1 MARLA
6 EGQYIK
12 MRKATE
18 DMILKSTKDEFIRF
32 ILENAVVEE
41 DEDEEACFIPSGEHE
56 FVWGKTYEMQGEEFK
71 GDEFIITNDG
81 RVFFAL
87 SLNTNWEVVDD
98 VKKETKDE
106 THPTLYWVKKGDRA
120 VRCES
125 KEAAFEA
132 YVRMGKT
139 EVTIEKHFW
148 DSDVEGRMK
157 EYTLTFTKM
166 TRRTLKSGEL
176 KYYLSS
182 PVGVYKEEEAPELSE
197 EVKQEIKEQESKG
210 NKFVKID
217 KNGSR
222 HYRGKVECE
231 RCQGRGWYAVG
242 VLNGQLV
249 PARPDN
255 AECYAC
261 KGAGWVWNN
270 LIIRTPEYEA
280 KLAEQRTKRAEAKA
294 EETARKQK
302 EEWEQNHLKSLKDNG
317 FNPEGQTWV
326 FLGNTYSIKD
336 TLKEMGARFSW
347 ELGWHIDHEVEGY
360 ETMTLNVSEVATA
373 DDWGRI
379 HYTITKAEADQKK
392 QEALQKLH
400 PTEVSEY
407 VGQVKD
413 RLTMTLTFTGTAHWE
428 VDTTKQFWNGRWGRE
443 QTRDVY
449 LHKFKD
455 EHGNIF
461 TWKTSDPLGYW
472 DEHGQWVH
480 IDEGTQVTIKGTVK
494 EHSEYKGIKQTV
506 LTRCKVA

>member
-41 DEDEEACFIPSGEHE
+41 DEDEEACFIPSGEHD

-87 SLNTNWEVVDD
+87 SLNTNWEVVDAD
-98 VKKETKDE
+98 TFYLVKKEGHEDFKCFTK
-106 THPTLYWVKKGDRA
+106 A
-120 VRCES
+120 
-125 KEAAFEA
+125 AAFDA
-132 YVRMGKT
+132 YDSLGRAD
-139 EVTIEKHFW
+139 VTIEKHFW
-148 DSDVEGRMK
+148 DRDANDKLKKYVH
-157 EYTLTFTKM
+157 TFTKM
-166 TRRTLKSGEL
+166 SRRTLKSGEI
-176 KYYLSS
+176 KYYLSD
-182 PVGVYKEEEAPELSE
+182 KKAKEEAPELSE

-222 HYRGKVECE
+222 HYRGKVKCD
-231 RCQGRGWYAVG
+231 RCGGNKLFFVRVE
-242 VLNGQLV
+242 NGKGV
-249 PARPDN
+249 PAQPDGGI
-255 AECYAC
+255 CYKC
-261 KGAGWVWNN
+261 GGDGWVWDNI
-270 LIIRTPEYEA
+270 IIRTPEYEA
-280 KLAEQRTKRAEAKA
+280 KLAAQRAERAEKKA

-326 FLGNTYSIKD
+326 FLGNTFPIKD

-360 ETMTLNVSEVATA
+360 ETMTLNASEVATA

-379 HYTITKAEADQKK
+379 HYTITKDEADQKK

-428 VDTTKQFWNGRWGRE
+428 VDATKQFWNGGWGRV

>member
-157 EYTLTFTKM
+157 EYTLTFT
-166 TRRTLKSGEL
+166 
-176 KYYLSS
+176 
-182 PVGVYKEEEAPELSE
+182 
-197 EVKQEIKEQESKG
+197 
-210 NKFVKID
+210 
-217 KNGSR
+217 
-222 HYRGKVECE
+222 
-231 RCQGRGWYAVG
+231 
-242 VLNGQLV
+242 
-249 PARPDN
+249 
-255 AECYAC
+255 
-261 KGAGWVWNN
+261 
-270 LIIRTPEYEA
+270 
-280 KLAEQRTKRAEAKA
+280 
-294 EETARKQK
+294 
-302 EEWEQNHLKSLKDNG
+302 
-317 FNPEGQTWV
+317 
-326 FLGNTYSIKD
+326 
-336 TLKEMGARFSW
+336 
-347 ELGWHIDHEVEGY
+347 
-360 ETMTLNVSEVATA
+360 
-373 DDWGRI
+373 
-379 HYTITKAEADQKK
+379 
-392 QEALQKLH
+392 
-400 PTEVSEY
+400 
-407 VGQVKD
+407 
-413 RLTMTLTFTGTAHWE
+413 GTAHWE